1 MAKIVTIVLEVE
13 GEFDM
18 DPKAELYPPARTG
31 DPDDPGESLPCAM
44 LSLYAHGEHPGPSIK
59 ILSCDQK
66 EAV

>member
-1 MAKIVTIVLEVE
+1 MTKIVTIVLEVE

-31 DPDDPGESLPCAM
+31 DPDTDESLPCAM
-44 LSLYAHGEHPGPSIK
+44 LSLYAHGQHPGPSIK
-59 ILSCDQK
+59 ILSCEKK